1 MRSYTRE
8 QIAILKLTSI
18 EGLTHRQ
25 KRAILDLT
33 DKPQEIF
40 DHPSRFAAEMS
51 KIGDGL
57 YDKITDVAE
66 SFDEDRFLRYMEHIG
81 ATALFKSDADYPERL
96 NVLDDAPIALFCKGD
111 VKLLQGECFA
121 IVGTRAPTRY
131 GRDVTEYFA
140 DALAEAGFTIV
151 SGLARGVDAIGHRK
165 ALEKGT
171 PTIAVIGCGV
181 DKIYP
186 AENKDLYD
194 GIAEKGLILSE
205 YFVGADPVP
214 YHFPERNRLISALS
228 VGLLVTEAG
237 EKSGTMITV
246 DCALDQGKD
255 VFLVPGNIFSN
266 ASKGTNEMLHNPQ
279 CLIATDPQDILD
291 FYKKEGK
298 KKEEEAVRQLTTE
311 EVLIFSA
318 LQDDD
323 KHFEELLDL
332 TGLSMGELMS
342 TLTKLEVL
350 GVIKK
355 LPGNYY
361 GI

>member
-1 MRSYTRE
+1 M
-8 QIAILKLTSI
+8 
-18 EGLTHRQ
+18 THRQ
-25 KRAILDLT
+25 KQALLSLT
-33 DKPQEIF
+33 KHPQEIF
-40 DHPSRFAAEMS
+40 DEPSRFASEIAR
-51 KIGDGL
+51 IGDSL
-57 YDKITDVAE
+57 YDRISDTAG
-66 SFDEDRFLRYMEHIG
+66 SFDEERFLRYMEHVG
-81 ATALFKSDADYPERL
+81 AVALFQSDADYPERL
-96 NVLDDAPIALFCKGD
+96 KILDDAPIALFYKGD
-111 VKLLQGECFA
+111 IKLLQGECFA

-140 DALAEAGFTIV
+140 DELVDAGFTIV

-165 ALEKGT
+165 ALEKGA

-205 YFVGADPVP
+205 YFVGAEPVP

-228 VGLLVTEAG
+228 VGVLVTEAG
-237 EKSGTMITV
+237 TKSGTMITV

-279 CLIATDPQDILD
+279 CMIATDPQDILD

-311 EVLIFSA
+311 EVLIYSA

-323 KHFEELLDL
+323 KHFEELLDV
-332 TGLSMGELMS
+332 TGLTMGELMS